1 MILRYYFCMTAET
14 LSIIA
19 EVSELTFSGH
29 IRYFIYV
36 VWIFSKMLSIVTESL
51 KFENQISGSKLFS
64 VNLFRTNSGLWFP
77 FLFYSAQKIKFD
89 VKYFFSTQFPLDLFI
104 LFKEIPNCL
113 FVGYYI
119 QMKNVKLVQLLS
131 IWYSDLV

>member
-36 VWIFSKMLSIVTESL
+36 VWIFSKMLSIDTESL

-89 VKYFFSTQFPLDLFI
+89 VKYFFSTQFPLDCSYCSKKSLIVFLWGI
-104 LFKEIPNCL
+104 TSRWKMSN
-113 FVGYYI
+113 
-119 QMKNVKLVQLLS
+119 LLS
-131 IWYSDLV
+131 C